1 MKTAIKSLIIIAII
15 VSLSILSIV
24 CIYYFREENSLAGYR
39 SQILPSGRSIK
50 VTSFHLAWGVEHDNR
65 ISNNDCFNLEYV
77 SSVTGTDT
85 QARDREALEVFELI
99 RPISEQWGF
108 SRATIAAFQSVEH
121 KGTYDLF
128 IFRRMPDGKWSFTQ
142 YPAKVF
148 VND

>member
-99 RPISEQWGF
+99 ENPTLVRIVILF
-108 SRATIAAFQSVEH
+108 LNMLLVFYLFRLSRHRTSKE
-121 KGTYDLF
+121 
-128 IFRRMPDGKWSFTQ
+128 
-142 YPAKVF
+142 
-148 VND
+148 